1 MPCYCRQ
8 KQMKKTALFILLLF
22 ATVQVI
28 PGLQALFSDRTSS
41 VVFNV
46 DEEKN
51 GEKTV
56 DSSQKFQKEYADYC
70 QLSDMLSLRIQIAF
84 HLTEQILPAPSLE
97 MLTPPPNC

>member
-1 MPCYCRQ
+1 
-8 KQMKKTALFILLLF
+8 MKKIALFILFLF

-28 PGLQALFSDRTSS
+28 PGLQAIFSDQICS
-41 VVFNV
+41 VIFNM

-56 DSSQKFQKEYADYC
+56 DASQKFKKEYTDYY
-70 QLSDMLSLRIQIAF
+70 QLSAMLSLRLQTAF

-97 MLTPPPNC
+97 RLTPPPNC